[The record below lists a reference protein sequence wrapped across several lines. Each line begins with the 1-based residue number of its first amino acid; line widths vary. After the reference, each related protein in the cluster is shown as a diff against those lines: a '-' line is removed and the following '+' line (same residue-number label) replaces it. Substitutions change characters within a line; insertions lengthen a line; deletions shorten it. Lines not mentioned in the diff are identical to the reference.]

1 MKLRIA
7 KWLVPEYF
15 EKVEYMMLLV
25 FPTSQTKE
33 ELIDAGMEISNISD
47 LGIISQEGVNKRTS
61 KCLMIDNVSEYIDVW
76 EELDK
81 INHDNH

>member
-33 ELIDAGMEISNISD
+33 ELIDVGMEISNISD